1 MTIGTKFAP
10 PYACIYID
18 KRAANFFKTQDLQLF
33 IWLRYIDDIIFI
45 WTHREAELKRFVE
58 KVNQFLPNLKI
69 TYKSSQKREAF
80 LDLNVSLE
88 KGCITTDLYTKSAGC
103 HQYLH
108 CSSKSPKKISLFI
121 AKF

>member
-88 KGCITTDLYTKSAGC
+88 KGCITTDLYTKSADC
-103 HQYLH
+103 LQYLH
-108 CSSKSPKKISLFI
+108 CSSAHPNPLKKFHYL
-121 AKF
+121 